1 MDIGLGG
8 TRLTRGGWLAV
19 LTLALVLSTMVPAL
33 VPGAGATS
41 TSPLVADAGESRA
54 TLDGA
59 VLPVEG
65 IAYGGQAP
73 YDHTWSIQGASDLFE
88 DPFAAETT
96 VDLTGAEGTIEL
108 TLTVR
113 DSQGETASDTVLYHV
128 SETVG
133 QLLDADGTVDGGVPD
148 EEAGASG
155 LVDGQT
161 QTHTIPVPAGVEVL
175 EVVLDWS
182 DGSADL
188 DLQLV
193 DPQGDE
199 RGGNQGASA
208 DKPELVILHDPAPG
222 DWTAE
227 VRPWSSGQT
236 DYTLVANNLT
246 SVDLPT
252 GRIIPPFR
260 FGHQEPVDLFSR
272 ASPSDATVG
281 WDVDQDGVAEATGE
295 HGTVELPPGEHDV
308 ILQVTGPDG
317 FEARAQATYEV
328 LEDVPEV
335 LSSHCVELDRFDLS
349 SMEWSLGG
357 RPCWIHGGHHTFVLE
372 EPVRILGGEGFV
384 RSVEQPFSPPTE
396 YEQQPLQTTPIHV
409 QVSPDGQSWTELD
422 AIEYAFLSDP
432 IGFALFPFTGAR
444 QDITFE
450 LEADE
455 ETPARFIRVHQP
467 RSLAQ
472 GLSGFLDQ
480 SRIDFFVEPVDDPE
494 PITSGDTTVD
504 TLALSCQEGDLL
516 EDFFA
521 DHPCWFGGINRYDAP
536 SFYHTYQPGQ
546 GATVTSIEASVE
558 ILPWRTDDYWT
569 PVPVTDAEG
578 VTLARE
584 DERQA
589 YRDQVQNATVT
600 LQASPDGRSWE
611 TLSSTSVP
619 YGALTSLTVDLD
631 EPEPA
636 RFLRLVPGFHPRFDD
651 FRSVPAN
658 HHPEGF
664 FVASQLE
671 LEGSFP
677 G

>member
-1 MDIGLGG
+1 M
-8 TRLTRGGWLAV
+8 TRGGLLVV
-19 LTLALVLSTMVPAL
+19 LTLALALSTMVPAL
-33 VPGAGATS
+33 IPSAGAET
-41 TSPLVADAGESRA
+41 TTLVADAGESRT

-65 IAYGGQAP
+65 VAYDGHAP
-73 YDHTWSIQGASDLFE
+73 YNHTWSIQGSSELFD
-88 DPFAAETT
+88 DPFAAKTT
-96 VDLTGAEGTIEL
+96 VDLTDAEGTIEL

-113 DSQGETASDTVLYHV
+113 DSQDETASDTVLYHV
-128 SETVG
+128 SETVD
-133 QLLDADGTVDGGVPD
+133 QLLDTNGTVEAGGPD
-148 EEAGASG
+148 ETVGASG
-155 LVDGQT
+155 AVDGQT
-161 QTHTIPVPAGVEVL
+161 QRHNLTVPPGVDVL

-188 DLQLV
+188 DLQLL
-193 DPQGDE
+193 DPQGNQ
-199 RGGNQGASA
+199 RGGNQGATA
-208 DKPELVILHDPAPG
+208 DKPERVTLHDPAPG

-227 VRPWSSGQT
+227 VRPWSSGPT
-236 DYTLVANNLT
+236 EYTLVASNLT

-252 GRIIPPFR
+252 SKIIPPFR
-260 FGHQEPVDLFSR
+260 FGYQEAVDLFGR
-272 ASPSDATVG
+272 TSPPAATVG
-281 WDVDQDGVAEATGE
+281 WDVDQDGVAEATGDQA
-295 HGTVELPPGEHDV
+295 TVELPPGEHDV
-308 ILQVTGPDG
+308 ILRVTGPDG
-317 FEARAQATYEV
+317 FEARDQATYEV

-384 RSVEQPFSPPTE
+384 RSVEQPFSPPSE
-396 YEQQPLQTTPIHV
+396 YEEQPLQTTPIHV
-409 QVSPDGQSWTELD
+409 QVSPDGQTWTELD

-432 IGFALFPFTGAR
+432 VGFAQFPFTGAR

-450 LEADE
+450 LDGEE
-455 ETPARFIRVHQP
+455 ETPARFIRIHQP

-480 SRIDFFVEPVDDPE
+480 SRIDFFVEPAEDPGPPAVE
-494 PITSGDTTVD
+494 GSPSG
-504 TLALSCQEGDLL
+504 TLALSCEEGDLL

-521 DHPCWFGGINRYDAP
+521 EHPCWFGGINRYDAP
-536 SFYHTYQPGQ
+536 SFYHTYQPGH

-584 DERQA
+584 DERRA
-589 YRDQVQNATVT
+589 YRDQVENATVT
-600 LQASPDGRSWE
+600 IQASPDCRSWK
-611 TLSSTSVP
+611 TLSSTAVA
-619 YGALTSLTVDLD
+619 YGEPTTISVDLD
-631 EPEPA
+631 DPELA
-636 RFLRLVPGFHPRFDD
+636 RFLRLVPGFHPRFDQYRD
-651 FRSVPAN
+651 VPAN

-671 LEGSFP
+671 LTGSFP